1 MADIKAS
8 ITTPQSKIKA
18 KITPQNKLLVTNYQI
33 NASNI
38 KVADLF
44 DVDPSG
50 QEDGAVLLYNGG
62 TEKWEATRF
71 MDNINTIINGGNY

>member
-1 MADIKAS
+1 MAN
-8 ITTPQSKIKA
+8 IKA

-38 KVADLF
+38 KVGDLF
-44 DVDPSG
+44 DVDQTG

-71 MDNINTIINGGNY
+71 MENINTIINGGNY